1 MPVSALT
8 AFANACGND
17 RNCHRSMVYSY
28 LKVTGKHFDSWHDKI
43 GQPERRRKC
52 KNGCKK

>member
-17 RNCHRSMVYSY
+17 RNCHRSMVYFY